1 MCNNYCGI
9 TCVNGYC
16 PKIEDNKYT
25 CEECIYNKQC
35 DDCCFYDTEICNKD
49 NYLTT

>member
-9 TCVNGYC
+9 
-16 PKIEDNKYT
+16 T